1 MKRIQPLRSARLAAA
16 FFTLIELLVVIAII
30 AVLASMLLPALS
42 KARQAAASITCINN
56 LKQCITAQI
65 MYSQD
70 NADLFPKHIFSEERN
85 GSTYY
90 GYWTRELAANGYIDN
105 IVNLRAPTFL
115 NCTNGGWQAKYIAA
129 KSYSCTWSYGMI
141 PALLSGSLKY
151 INIHSPAVKKPSSR
165 LLLADAGG
173 TNCYWIAGGLAFSP
187 TTVYHT
193 VDDIPAFHL
202 RHGDRGNA
210 AFVDGRVESLTPGAL
225 LKHVR
230 AVNFQSRLHYYPGS
244 MLTGFDR
251 SNYIQIR

>member
-1 MKRIQPLRSARLAAA
+1 MKRIRPLRSARLAAA
-16 FFTLIELLVVIAII
+16 FFAFTLIELLVVIAII

-115 NCTNGGWQAKYIAA
+115 NCTNGGWQAEYIAA
-129 KSYSCTWSYGMI
+129 KSYSCTWSYGIVTAGRFWRFSAVFKWRFSDLKTDPPM
-141 PALLSGSLKY
+141 PLKAHFFFEQLSIIRMFLK
-151 INIHSPAVKKPSSR
+151 
-165 LLLADAGG
+165 
-173 TNCYWIAGGLAFSP
+173 
-187 TTVYHT
+187 
-193 VDDIPAFHL
+193 
-202 RHGDRGNA
+202 
-210 AFVDGRVESLTPGAL
+210 
-225 LKHVR
+225 
-230 AVNFQSRLHYYPGS
+230 
-244 MLTGFDR
+244 
-251 SNYIQIR
+251 